1 MIDGVKET
9 IDGVTKMETTPD
21 DLYVL
26 CLGGWAAGPRNIH
39 SPWK

>member
-9 IDGVTKMETTPD
+9 IDRVTKIETTPN

-26 CLGGWAAGPRNIH
+26 CLGRWAAGLRNIY
-39 SPWK
+39 SP